1 MFILLS
7 PCSSLSQFLCVL
19 FFWWFSFSPFLHV
32 RQRAM
37 ISSTSGWP
45 SCVRI
50 VYLGK
55 TRQWVS
61 NVASFMLCPWA
72 RAPCQ
77 PWPLSPRKTELR
89 SVEIPAQVN
98 VTHFIIKL
106 GKKKK
111 NATHL
116 NEIVLTTTA
125 TPPLS
130 WIVSFYWVSM
140 VQRSH
145 KALWDVVD
153 CVVTSAF
160 VFTTSMLYAYSYLFY
175 TKFVY

>member
-98 VTHFIIKL
+98 VTLYHKT
-106 GKKKK
+106 GKKNPQHIWMKLCWQQLPLLHCRELYHSTGFLWYK
-111 NATHL
+111 DHTKHYGMWL
-116 NEIVLTTTA
+116 IV
-125 TPPLS
+125 
-130 WIVSFYWVSM
+130 
-140 VQRSH
+140 
-145 KALWDVVD
+145 
-153 CVVTSAF
+153 
-160 VFTTSMLYAYSYLFY
+160 
-175 TKFVY
+175 